1 MVWIPILG
9 LAAGLVLGTIST
21 FLVPVIYAKYLS
33 IAVLAALDSI
43 LGGVRAVL
51 NRNFDR
57 SILLSGFFTNAILA
71 AGLAYLGDRLGV
83 DLYLAAVFAFGIRL
97 FNNLGGI
104 RRALLY
110 QRRKKKIEKKENKAA
125 KNDAAAAEAAIKA
138 AAVEEQKKIAAN
150 NKKISTATE
159 TKGKKTGKPKAE
171 VMHHKRN
178 NAERDKKSDPYMPPL
193 QITVINFPQED
204 ENKENEDE
212 K

>member
-57 SILLSGFFTNAILA
+57 SILLSGFFANAILA

-110 QRRKKKIEKKENKAA
+110 QRRKKKIEKKENKEA
-125 KNDAAAAEAAIKA
+125 KNDAAAVEAAIKA
-138 AAVEEQKKIAAN
+138 AAVEEQAKIAAN
-150 NKKISTATE
+150 NKKISTVAE
-159 TKGKKTGKPKAE
+159 AKEKKTVKPKAE
-171 VMHHKRN
+171 IIHNKRN
-178 NAERDKKSDPYMPPL
+178 NAERNKKSDPSMPPL